1 VGPRVDVDDDRND
14 VVGWMCVCLRNYVHV
29 YAHTHTRAHT
39 HTYTHTH
46 IHTRTQS
53 HSHTHTLC
61 GALWRRWS
69 ALSLCSWALRYSLFV
84 GSTVLFVRGLY
95 GTLCSW
101 ALRYSLFVGSTVAV
115 DYIVHICSTLSTYM
129 VDLDH

>member
-1 VGPRVDVDDDRND
+1 VFEKLCTRVRT
-14 VVGWMCVCLRNYVHV
+14 H
-29 YAHTHTRAHT
+29 AHTCTHAHI

-46 IHTRTQS
+46 AHTVTLTHA
-53 HSHTHTLC
+53 HSMW
-61 GALWRRWS
+61 G
-69 ALSLCSWALRYSLFV
+69 SLAEMERSFSLFV